1 MQQPNNQA
9 FKDSRPLYTK
19 IGQQMAMTLSSLGH
33 TNNTYG
39 FISQSISPITIK
51 LAKIIYRHKPPTT
64 IWSGEKYLCFF
75 SSSMSH
81 LTTKIGKIVVNSQLY
96 QPVSE
101 HEVNTILVKAFNNK
115 QVSLHLSWKWLFL
128 FIEFQ
133 RTAKTLWLLFV
144 GYPHH

>member
-1 MQQPNNQA
+1 
-9 FKDSRPLYTK
+9 
-19 IGQQMAMTLSSLGH
+19 MAMTLSSLGH

-51 LAKIIYRHKPPTT
+51 LAKMIYRHKPPTT
-64 IWSGEKYLCFF
+64 IRSREKYLCFF

-115 QVSLHLSWKWLFL
+115 
-128 FIEFQ
+128 
-133 RTAKTLWLLFV
+133 
-144 GYPHH
+144 